1 LLISHEYQ
9 KIIEIRTM
17 PGLASSEWYNLFA
30 EDESYEQT
38 THSYKSLDAL
48 DNIPSLRFLKDLFW
62 QEVRA
67 WIRNDETVMS
77 VISQEDLPLPGRI
90 YLGGM
95 SHALN
100 DKLMKEN
107 AINAVI
113 TIHPRDLLA
122 WDERDVSYGMRR
134 YCTADSPVQYHLMVP
149 LEDSSNSNLIDH
161 FDDTYEFIHEHLRKG
176 HNILIHCKSGRSR
189 SVAVLIAYLQRKY
202 YETTIRPQGLA
213 VNEARDKMREYRE
226 AITELIRLQRLPVII
241 IMERFLRL
249 LELYELQLIGHP
261 DYEVEREILF
271 PQKVNGNV
279 DVKGGAAVLKIC
291 IAILFYEHNEK
302 PLRSVVRRLFE
313 LNEAYFYELE
323 GSEYNGR
330 SYKES
335 RHTHRG
341 ILKFY
346 VYYAKEY
353 GIAIPGAV
361 SDILEAGNAGKLRDQ

>member
-1 LLISHEYQ
+1 
-9 KIIEIRTM
+9 M